1 MANIPIS
8 SFTAAANATGIGMSG
23 FSLTGANAQSMLD
36 LAGTWNTSGTP
47 TGLKLNVTDT
57 ASNAASLLMDLQTGG
72 VSRFSVRKDGAVQF
86 RASGAVE
93 VYALARAGNAL
104 TFYNPSNLAFF
115 DAQLAGVTIR
125 ENAAYSFSPTSDAS
139 AGADLR
145 LFRDAANT
153 LAQRNGTNAQ
163 AFRVY
168 NTYTDGSNY
177 ERARIA
183 WVSNQLIIGTE
194 SAGTG
199 STNRTLAINAQNGSI
214 AFTAGFNQCWTINSS
229 SHFVTGVDNL
239 FDIGASGGQRPRSIY
254 AAADILAQ
262 NNTSGFYLGAS
273 ADVAILRDDANILA
287 QRRGTNPQTFRVYNT
302 STDASNYE
310 RGVFDWTT
318 QSNALTIGTQQAGS
332 GIARSL
338 RLITQGDGNLLF
350 ITNSVTRFD
359 VSSLGLRATANLIWT
374 ADNTY
379 DIGASGA
386 NRPRNIF
393 AGSSLV
399 IGDGGSV
406 QFGTRAAIS
415 SPATNVVV
423 PTNNATSAGAAF
435 ELWEMTAPAAPN
447 TDRVRI
453 YAEDN
458 GSGKTRLMARFA
470 TGAAVQIAIEP

>member
-1 MANIPIS
+1 MAYIYNMADTWADAGTT
-8 SFTAAANATGIGMSG
+8 FTAIKM
-23 FSLTGANAQSMLD
+23 
-36 LAGTWNTSGTP
+36 
-47 TGLKLNVTDT
+47 NVTDT
-57 ASNAASLLMDLQTGG
+57 ASNAASLLMDLQVGG
-72 VSRFSVRKDGAVQF
+72 SSRFSVSKDGAAI
-86 RASGAVE
+86 ASV
-93 VYALARAGNAL
+93 RL
-104 TFYNPSNLAFF
+104 TSPNIVSS
-115 DAQLAGVTIR
+115 
-125 ENAAYSFSPTSDAS
+125 AYSVGTSQRNSPIFSATT
-139 AGADLR
+139 LR
-145 LFRDAANT
+145 LDPDMTFAWATTANSATPDLILARDAANI

-163 AFRVY
+163 TFRAY
-168 NTYTDGSNY
+168 NT
-177 ERARIA
+177 
-183 WVSNQLIIGTE
+183 
-194 SAGTG
+194 
-199 STNRTLAINAQNGSI
+199 
-214 AFTAGFNQCWTINSS
+214 F
-229 SHFVTGVDNL
+229 
-239 FDIGASGGQRPRSIY
+239 
-254 AAADILAQ
+254 
-262 NNTSGFYLGAS
+262 
-273 ADVAILRDDANILA
+273 
-287 QRRGTNPQTFRVYNT
+287 
-302 STDASNYE
+302 TDASNYE

>member
-1 MANIPIS
+1 MEVGFDAGNVAFILRS
-8 SFTAAANATGIGMSG
+8 ANAGTGTLRPIALMTGGNVRWSIG
-23 FSLTGANAQSMLD
+23 A
-36 LAGTWNTSGTP
+36 TSG
-47 TGLKLNVTDT
+47 N
-57 ASNAASLLMDLQTGG
+57 
-72 VSRFSVRKDGAVQF
+72 F
-86 RASGAVE
+86 
-93 VYALARAGNAL
+93 
-104 TFYNPSNLAFF
+104 
-115 DAQLAGVTIR
+115 LAGV
-125 ENAAYSFSPTSDAS
+125 D
-139 AGADLR
+139 
-145 LFRDAANT
+145 
-153 LAQRNGTNAQ
+153 
-163 AFRVY
+163 
-168 NTYTDGSNY
+168 NTY
-177 ERARIA
+177 
-183 WVSNQLIIGTE
+183 
-194 SAGTG
+194 
-199 STNRTLAINAQNGSI
+199 
-214 AFTAGFNQCWTINSS
+214 
-229 SHFVTGVDNL
+229 
-239 FDIGASGGQRPRSIY
+239 DIGASGASRPRSIY